1 MGGAPMDKR
10 MLRDGL
16 IRAIRI
22 MHARGCSNREIMD
35 RLGATYYEVR
45 KYASGGSERY
55 GSRLR

>member
-1 MGGAPMDKR
+1 MDKG

-16 IRAIRI
+16 IRVIRI

-45 KYASGGSERY
+45 KYASGVSERY

>member
-1 MGGAPMDKR
+1 MDKKT
-10 MLRDGL
+10 LHDGL
-16 IRAIRI
+16 VEAIRI

-45 KYASGGSERY
+45 KYACGGSERY